1 MKKVYSDIIQFRGS
15 HYDFG
20 YHQGELLRDSLLLP
34 NRKIQRS
41 ENSKQLLVD
50 ETKAIDMLERFAP
63 RIWEEIEGLA
73 DALKWPFYD
82 ALREFGG
89 YYIEYTRSGCSILS
103 RSDFLVRNYDS
114 SPQGYEG
121 RFALY
126 EPTDGGY
133 ASIGPSMQITGRTDG
148 LNEKGLAMGYN
159 FINRRNSADGFICN
173 MIGRLILEH
182 CASIEEAIDLLKELP
197 HRRSFSYVLLDK
209 SGRSVV
215 AETSPRNVIVR
226 EAAVSTN
233 HFEVLSEENRY
244 QIDDS
249 KRREEALL
257 THSTTS
263 NDAYAAFRLLND
275 SDQGVFSTKYS
286 TASGTLHTA
295 SYFPNSLEVG
305 FALGPDRLPLMFD
318 FQKWLQGE
326 RLLAKR
332 INGKI
337 DTHFPFPYL
346 DDLSSLQ
353 QKNG

>member
-1 MKKVYSDIIQFRGS
+1 MKKVHSDIIQYRGS
-15 HYDFG
+15 HYGFG
-20 YHQGELLRDSLLLP
+20 YHQGELLRESLLLP
-34 NRKIQRS
+34 NRKIQRGH
-41 ENSKQLLVD
+41 NSRQLLVD

-73 DALKWPFYD
+73 DALKWPFYE

-103 RSDFLVRNYDS
+103 QKDFLVRNYDS

-159 FINRRNSADGFICN
+159 FINRRNSADGFLCN
-173 MIGRLILEH
+173 MVGRLILEH
-182 CASIEEAIDLLKELP
+182 CATIEEAVDLLRELP
-197 HRRSFSYVLLDK
+197 HRRSFSYVLLDN

-233 HFEVLSEENRY
+233 HFEILSEENRY

-257 THSTTS
+257 AHSGTS
-263 NDAYAAFRLLND
+263 DDAYAAFRLLND

-295 SYFPNSLEVG
+295 SYFPQSLEVG
-305 FALGPDRLPLMFD
+305 FAIGPDRLPLMFD
-318 FQKWLQGE
+318 FRKWLDGE

-346 DDLSSLQ
+346 DDLSKVQ
-353 QKNG
+353 QQNG

>member
-1 MKKVYSDIIQFRGS
+1 MKKVHSDIIQFRGS

-20 YHQGELLRDSLLLP
+20 HHQGELLRDSLLLP
-34 NRKIQRS
+34 NRKAQRGQKS
-41 ENSKQLLVD
+41 MQLIVD
-50 ETKAIDMLERFAP
+50 ETQAIEMLERFAP

-73 DALKWPFYD
+73 DALKWPFID

-89 YYIEYTRSGCSILS
+89 YYLEYTKSGCSILS
-103 RSDFLVRNYDS
+103 HSDFLIRNYDS
-114 SPQGYEG
+114 APQGYEG

-148 LNEKGLAMGYN
+148 LNEKGLTMGYN

-173 MIGRLILEH
+173 MVGRLILEH
-182 CASIEEAIDLLKELP
+182 CATVEEAIDLLKELP

-209 SGRSVV
+209 TGRSVV
-215 AETSPRNVIVR
+215 AETSPRDVIVR
-226 EAAVSTN
+226 EATVSTN

-249 KRREEALL
+249 KRRETALL
-257 THSTTS
+257 THASVS
-263 NDAYAAFRLLND
+263 NNAYDAFRLLND
-275 SDQGVFSTKYS
+275 SAQGVFSTKYS

-305 FALGPDRLPLMFD
+305 FAIGPDRLPLMFN

-332 INGKI
+332 INGRI

-346 DDLSSLQ
+346 DDMSVLQ
-353 QKNG
+353 HKNG

>member
-1 MKKVYSDIIQFRGS
+1 MKKVHSDIIQFRGS
-15 HYDFG
+15 HYEFG

-34 NRKIQRS
+34 NRKIQRG
-41 ENSKQLLVD
+41 EKSKQLIVD
-50 ETKAIDMLERFAP
+50 ETQAIEMLERFAP

-73 DALKWPFYD
+73 DALKWPFID
-82 ALREFGG
+82 AIREFGG
-89 YYIEYTRSGCSILS
+89 YYLEYTTSGCSILS
-103 RSDFLVRNYDS
+103 HSDFLVRNYDS

-126 EPTDGGY
+126 QPTDGGY

-148 LNEKGLAMGYN
+148 LNEKGLTMGYN

-173 MIGRLILEH
+173 MVGRLLLEH
-182 CASIEEAIDLLKELP
+182 CATVEEAIDLLKELP

-209 SGRSVV
+209 TGRSVV
-215 AETSPRNVIVR
+215 AETSPRDVVVR

-249 KRREEALL
+249 KRRENALL
-257 THSTTS
+257 NHAASST
-263 NDAYAAFRLLND
+263 DAYAAFRLLND
-275 SDQGVFSTKYS
+275 SAQGVFSTKYS

-295 SYFPNSLEVG
+295 SYFPHTLKVG
-305 FALGPDRLPLMFD
+305 FAIGPDRLPLMFD
-318 FQKWLQGE
+318 FQQWMNGD
-326 RLLAKR
+326 RLLSKR
-332 INGKI
+332 INGQI

-346 DDLSSLQ
+346 DDLSGVHH
-353 QKNG
+353 KNG